1 MAHADSSRLPAR
13 DRILSTAS
21 KLFYQY
27 GTQSVGI
34 DRIIA
39 ESGVAKMSLYN
50 HFKSKDALIAA
61 WLQAQ
66 SKDWRAWFQST
77 VERLSPEPKGRPL
90 AVFDALQ
97 LWFEQPEFRGCP
109 FINATVELV
118 DSAHPAQPV
127 MVAHREAIS
136 SYLLSLVEATEVSDA
151 GAIAQQLII
160 LFNGSIVVALMQGDA
175 LAAKQAKQIA
185 ISLLPKKLL

>member
-1 MAHADSSRLPAR
+1 MACADSSRLSAR

-66 SKDWRAWFQST
+66 SEDWRAWFQST
-77 VERLSPEPKGRPL
+77 VERLSPEPNGRPL

-118 DSAHPAQPV
+118 DSAHPAQSV

-136 SYLLSLVEATEVSDA
+136 SYLLGLVEAAEVSDA
-151 GAIAQQLII
+151 DAISQQLII
-160 LFNGSIVVALMQGDA
+160 LLNGSIVVALMQGDT

-185 ISLLPKKLL
+185 ISLLPKELL